1 MQKKLEIYSQL
12 IILLILIILSGIF
25 SASETALTA
34 FKSTDL
40 GEIKKTS
47 PKTAKLLKIWLTKP
61 NEILTAILLGNNI
74 VNILASSIATVVT
87 IKVVGNSSGNA
98 IAIATIVMTLVV
110 LIFGEITPK
119 VLAKTHS
126 MKISGAVIAPI
137 YVLSIIALPIIKL
150 LMIATKI
157 ISKIMGVDIKDEN
170 LMITT
175 EEIKSYIKVGEAE
188 GVIEEEEREMIHSI
202 IEFGDTAAKEVM
214 TPRTSLVMLD
224 SESTIDEVW
233 DEIVE
238 SGYSRIP
245 VYGEDYDEILGILY
259 VKDLMV
265 LVKKGET
272 NIPIKNILREAY
284 FVPDTKSIVE
294 ILEEFKN
301 KQVHMAVVLDEY
313 GGTTGLLTIED
324 LIEEIIG
331 EIKDEYDLHEEDEI
345 EKIEENKYKID
356 ARINIEDLNKE
367 LELEI
372 PESEDYESL
381 GGYILDILGRVAE
394 VDDVVDLDGIKM
406 TVLEVDK
413 IRVVKILVEIS
424 EEKE

>member
-1 MQKKLEIYSQL
+1 VV
-12 IILLILIILSGIF
+12 LIILSGVF

-40 GEIKKTS
+40 EEIEKTN

-74 VNILASSIATVVT
+74 VNILASSIATIVT
-87 IKVVGNSSGNA
+87 IKMVGSNSGNA
-98 IAIATIVMTLVV
+98 VAIATVFMTIIV

-119 VLAKTHS
+119 IVAKTYS
-126 MKISGAVIAPI
+126 RKISGIMIMPI
-137 YVLSIIALPIIKL
+137 YILSIIAFPIIKL
-150 LMIATKI
+150 LMLVTKI
-157 ISKIMGVDIKDEN
+157 ISKMLGVDIKHEN
-170 LMITT
+170 LMITE

-202 IEFGDTAAKEVM
+202 IEFGDTTAKEVM
-214 TPRTSLVMLD
+214 TPRTSVFMLD
-224 SESTIDEVW
+224 GESSIDEVW
-233 DEIVE
+233 DEILG

-259 VKDLMV
+259 VKDLMS
-265 LVKKGET
+265 LVKDGKT
-272 NIPIKNILREAY
+272 DIPLKNILREAF

-294 ILEEFKN
+294 ILEEFRR
-301 KQVHMAVVLDEY
+301 KQVHMAIVLDEY
-313 GGTTGLLTIED
+313 GGTVGVLTIED

-331 EIKDEYDLHEEDEI
+331 EIKDEYDFHEEDEI
-345 EKIEENKYKID
+345 EKVGENKYKVD

-367 LELEI
+367 LNLNI

-381 GGYILDILGRVAE
+381 GGYILDVLGRVAE
-394 VDDVVDLDGIKM
+394 PNDYIEQNGVRM

-413 IRVVKILVEIS
+413 MRVVNILIEIIGD
-424 EEKE
+424 KK

>member
-1 MQKKLEIYSQL
+1 MV
-12 IILLILIILSGIF
+12 LIILSGLF

-40 GEIKKTS
+40 EEIENTN
-47 PKTAKLLKIWLTKP
+47 PRTAKLLKKWLTKP

-87 IKVVGNSSGNA
+87 LQIIGSKSGNA
-98 IAIATIVMTLVV
+98 IAVATVSMTVVV

-119 VLAKTHS
+119 IVAKTYS
-126 MKISGAVIAPI
+126 KKISGIVIGPI
-137 YVLSIIALPIIKL
+137 YFLSIVVLPIIKL
-150 LMIATKI
+150 LMFVTKI
-157 ISKIMGVDIKDEN
+157 ISGMMGVNIKNEN
-170 LMITT
+170 LMITE
-175 EEIKSYIKVGEAE
+175 EEIKSYINVGEAE

-202 IEFGDTAAKEVM
+202 IEFGDTTAKEVM
-214 TPRTSLVMLD
+214 TPRTSIFMLD
-224 SESTIDEVW
+224 AESTIDEVW
-233 DEIVE
+233 DEIID

-245 VYGEDYDEILGILY
+245 VYGEDLDEILGILY
-259 VKDLMV
+259 VKDLMT
-265 LVKKGET
+265 LAKEGTT
-272 NIPIKNILREAY
+272 NIPLKNILREAY

-294 ILEEFKN
+294 ILDEFRN

-313 GGTTGLLTIED
+313 GGTVGLATIED

-345 EKIEENKYKID
+345 EKISESKYRVD

-367 LELEI
+367 LELNI

-381 GGYILDILGRVAE
+381 GGYVLDVLGRVAE
-394 VDDVVDLDGIKM
+394 VEDIVELEGLKM
-406 TVLEVDK
+406 KVLEVEK
-413 IRVVKILVEIS
+413 MRVVKILIEIS
-424 EEKE
+424 EEEE

>member
-1 MQKKLEIYSQL
+1 MEIYSQL
-12 IILLILIILSGIF
+12 ILLVVLIILSGLF

-40 GEIKKTS
+40 EEIERTNPRKS
-47 PKTAKLLKIWLTKP
+47 KLLKKWLTKP

-87 IKVVGNSSGNA
+87 LQIMGSKSGDA
-98 IAIATIVMTLVV
+98 IAIATVSMTIVV

-119 VLAKTHS
+119 IVAKTYS
-126 MKISGAVIAPI
+126 KKISGIVIGPI
-137 YVLSIIALPIIKL
+137 YLLSIVTLPIIKL
-150 LMIATKI
+150 LIFVTKV
-157 ISKIMGVDIKDEN
+157 ISRMMGVDIRHEN
-170 LMITT
+170 LMITE
-175 EEIKSYIKVGEAE
+175 EEIKSYINVGKAE

-214 TPRTSLVMLD
+214 TPRTSIFMLD
-224 SESTIDEVW
+224 GESTIDEVW
-233 DEIVE
+233 DEIIQ

-245 VYGEDYDEILGILY
+245 VYGEDLDEILGILY
-259 VKDLMV
+259 VKDL
-265 LVKKGET
+265 LILAKKGT
-272 NIPIKNILREAY
+272 TDIPLKSILREAY

-294 ILEEFKN
+294 ILGEFKS
-301 KQVHMAVVLDEY
+301 KYVHMAIVLDEY
-313 GGTTGLLTIED
+313 GGTVGLATIED

-345 EKIEENKYKID
+345 EKISESKYKVD

-367 LELEI
+367 LGLNI

-381 GGYILDILGRVAE
+381 GGYVLDILGRVAE
-394 VDDVVDLDGIKM
+394 VEDVVELEGLKM
-406 TVLEVDK
+406 KVLEIDK
-413 IRVVKILVEIS
+413 MRVVKILIEIS
-424 EEKE
+424 EEEG